1 MKDKKSL
8 IETSNEERVKRVLK
22 KENSTLEE
30 SLRAKIKEE
39 IEQERTN
46 TIVQDKAKEMIERQ
60 NSEKICRK
68 LDTKDEIGKV
78 NKGRKNKNNDSVV
91 KVKVQVVN
99 KKDKK
104 CNSLKEKINE
114 RLKLIERTIVDS
126 QNNSLTK
133 LTKKIKIL
141 NTPFRDR

>member
-1 MKDKKSL
+1 MTK
-8 IETSNEERVKRVLK
+8 
-22 KENSTLEE
+22 
-30 SLRAKIKEE
+30 
-39 IEQERTN
+39 
-46 TIVQDKAKEMIERQ
+46 RQ

-78 NKGRKNKNNDSVV
+78 NKGRKNNNNGSVV
-91 KVKVQVVN
+91 KVKVEKVEVVN

-104 CNSLKEKINE
+104 CHSLKGKINE